1 MANQLTTMRLTE
13 TKLKGCFI
21 IEPERF
27 EDDRGFLAQAWS
39 LQELGDHGIDVRFV
53 ESNFAFNFK
62 KGTLRGLHYQA
73 SPHEQTKLVRCTRGS
88 VFDVAVDLRPDSPTF
103 KQWVSMELS
112 ADNLRM
118 FLIPGGFAH
127 GYQTLQDNSEVS
139 YEISSPYA
147 PSSCRGVRW
156 NDPAFGIEWPEVE
169 RRIMIARDR
178 EYPDFEG

>member
-1 MANQLTTMRLTE
+1 MRLTE

-21 IEPERF
+21 IEAERF

-62 KGTLRGLHYQA
+62 KGTLRGLHFQA
-73 SPHEQTKLVRCTRGS
+73 SPHEQAKLIRCTRGS

-118 FLIPGGFAH
+118 FFIPRGFAH
-127 GYQTLQDNSEVS
+127 GYQTLQDNSEVC

-147 PSSCRGVRW
+147 PASCRGVRW

-169 RRIMIARDR
+169 RRIMVARDR